1 MNANKLAHEN
11 KLSRKTLSVHRDNKH
26 NQITVTEQITCG
38 EREEIYYYFAD
49 DSKTSDLNAVVS
61 HSKEQATFSF
71 LGLSSEESVTEVK
84 EVVTQEEV
92 VEIKAEV
99 KAKPAAKKTRAKAK
113 PKVKLEVAPEP
124 VAETSTTDDGT
135 DMFVDDP
142 LDEAPEVATE
152 IVLYDKANK
161 DHAFILKPTI
171 LEKLGKDW
179 KDRGHTHIVRG
190 LTLQLHEKM
199 GVTDVEG
206 NVLDTFIPFC
216 EKFIETE
223 LKKA

>member
-1 MNANKLAHEN
+1 MDANKLAHEN

-71 LGLSSEESVTEVK
+71 LGLSSEESVAEVK

-92 VEIKAEV
+92 VEIKA

-113 PKVKLEVAPEP
+113 PKVKAKLEVAPEP
-124 VAETSTTDDGT
+124 EVETPVLEEDCLGMFAEETE
-135 DMFVDDP
+135 
-142 LDEAPEVATE
+142 EAPEVATE
-152 IVLYDKANK
+152 IVLYDKANTE
-161 DHAFILKPTI
+161 HASFLKPTI
-171 LEKLGKDW
+171 LGLLGHDW
-179 KDRGHTHIVRG
+179 RDQGHTHIVRG
-190 LTLQLHEKM
+190 LTLQIHEKM

-206 NVLDTFIPFC
+206 KLLETFIPFC